1 MFKIHI
7 LLKNHDNIFIK
18 LIQKSSKYH
27 TTPTHMLQEII
38 FKYKQYSNMIEC
50 HKPFFTVRRRI
61 IVPTYGTFTADLIRH
76 LLHTVSLYVLFD
88 TARSRLFYLTFLSL
102 SRIVYL

>member
-1 MFKIHI
+1 M
-7 LLKNHDNIFIK
+7 N
-18 LIQKSSKYH
+18 
-27 TTPTHMLQEII
+27 
-38 FKYKQYSNMIEC
+38 
-50 HKPFFTVRRRI
+50 VRRRI